1 MSEKYFDLNDSNI
14 HMKQSKQKESFL
26 WLAAEFQ
33 RVKETGDSISLMVLE
48 YLIRSLAEDKLDLH
62 EDSIQNVYN
71 QLCNDTLFSENIKRK
86 KGFVDDSLE
95 ERIANYI
102 DRYFLEDKKI
112 KHIGSI
118 RVRPLIEEVRQRYIS
133 ELKKIIDERKDND
146 WIVYVYIKMVKCLE
160 QLNRLDINYL
170 EFDEVDAIC
179 EIIGARFF
187 NSKVFFDYKI
197 DETIDFR
204 LNCLIMNVLSKIIDK
219 KKLKYEFEIPSI
231 SGKDGSNYLTFKLV
245 SISPC
250 RRASLSDS
258 GLFKCIACISDSDE
272 MLDYEEYRLPI
283 VVYKKD
289 DIIMKIEGFD
299 EMMKD
304 AVKNDGHMKPIV
316 DSFMFKYL

>member
-1 MSEKYFDLNDSNI
+1 
-14 HMKQSKQKESFL
+14 MKQSKQKESFL

-146 WIVYVYIKMVKCLE
+146 LIVYVYIKMVKCLE
-160 QLNRLDINYL
+160 QLNRLDMNYL

-219 KKLKYEFEIPSI
+219 
-231 SGKDGSNYLTFKLV
+231 
-245 SISPC
+245 
-250 RRASLSDS
+250 
-258 GLFKCIACISDSDE
+258 
-272 MLDYEEYRLPI
+272 
-283 VVYKKD
+283 
-289 DIIMKIEGFD
+289 
-299 EMMKD
+299 
-304 AVKNDGHMKPIV
+304 
-316 DSFMFKYL
+316 